1 MRASRGLKW
10 ETKCTSWKGLLHSL
24 LDSSNRKNK
33 YWVKN
38 WIFAGSLYSTDS
50 SAISESLS
58 EMDLTND
65 MPFEEHEDI
74 ENETESASRSSQEE
88 FEPASPSTSDGEPPQ
103 LTPTMS
109 NNIPLQ
115 RIVVSVKHTKRK
127 GSKVLKQG
135 WMVHFTSK
143 DMQVSIR
150 TTSG

>member
-1 MRASRGLKW
+1 
-10 ETKCTSWKGLLHSL
+10 
-24 LDSSNRKNK
+24 
-33 YWVKN
+33 
-38 WIFAGSLYSTDS
+38 
-50 SAISESLS
+50 
-58 EMDLTND
+58 MDLTND

-150 TTSG
+150 TTSGLIIFSLFIERLRNDSKDDDSATNQ